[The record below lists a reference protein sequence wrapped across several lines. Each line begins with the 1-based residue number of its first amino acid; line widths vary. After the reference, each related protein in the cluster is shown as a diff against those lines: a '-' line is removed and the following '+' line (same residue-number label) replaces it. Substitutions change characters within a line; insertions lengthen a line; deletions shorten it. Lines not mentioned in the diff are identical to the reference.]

1 MASKA
6 SGPGA
11 AACPVRRPQRAAVL
25 RERRAKQRL
34 SECPDNSTASSL
46 LREDAVRQA
55 ALPML
60 HIPGDILTSI
70 PPKMAF
76 FFTSMALFTC

>member
-34 SECPDNSTASSL
+34 SECPDNSTASSSLREDVQRGCVPFESCRLMPLGHLVLL
-46 LREDAVRQA
+46 LRE
-55 ALPML
+55 
-60 HIPGDILTSI
+60 G
-70 PPKMAF
+70 
-76 FFTSMALFTC
+76 